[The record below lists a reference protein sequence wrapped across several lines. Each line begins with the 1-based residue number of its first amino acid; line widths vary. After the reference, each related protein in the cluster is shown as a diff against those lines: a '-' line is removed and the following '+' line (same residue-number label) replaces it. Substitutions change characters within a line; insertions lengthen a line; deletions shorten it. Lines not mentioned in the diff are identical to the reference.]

1 MEVISSAWLEASAL
15 TGNSTTSYYLLCDP
29 EQVTGLVLS
38 KVQGY
43 EGINVEQYDPG
54 AVLAMKWKLWSPF
67 EVDLFNA
74 ANSAGTTTI
83 PAAQQGTT

>member
-1 MEVISSAWLEASAL
+1 
-15 TGNSTTSYYLLCDP
+15 
-29 EQVTGLVLS
+29 
-38 KVQGY
+38 VQGY